1 MKSFITLAPEVVVDE
16 DVELALRPEHFPDP
30 GLSDRLKFFEFG
42 NEMFPVLVVSVFLDH
57 LDQSL
62 EKIISQP

>member
-1 MKSFITLAPEVVVDE
+1 VDE

-30 GLSDRLKFFEFG
+30 SLSDGLKFFEFG
-42 NEMFPVLVVSVFLDH
+42 DQLFPVLVVSVFLDH

-62 EKIISQP
+62 EKND